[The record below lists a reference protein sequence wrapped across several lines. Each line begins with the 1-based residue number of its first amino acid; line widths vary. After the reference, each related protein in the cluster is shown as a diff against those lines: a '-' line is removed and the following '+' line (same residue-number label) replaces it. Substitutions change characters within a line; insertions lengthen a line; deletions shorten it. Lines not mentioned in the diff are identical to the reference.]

1 MKSIHFALAAVAAS
15 LLAVGTTSAQE
26 ERGGRSAPQDRE
38 VKIFSVEK
46 GNAGELADMLRELF
60 PGGDRGV
67 VQLAQ
72 MRGGLPGLSSLK
84 VSVDRRTNSIVALG
98 SSDELTMVETILAK
112 LDEKE
117 SATPSR
123 PAAGRGPQ
131 RGPQARGPMGRG
143 GQFGPSRGFMGPQG
157 PGFGRGPQMGPGS
170 MRGRGMGRPD
180 ARGPQGERSERARP
194 ERGRG
199 EGDRPQADRPR
210 EGGPREGRGER
221 PEAGRREGDRP
232 ETGREGRPDRGRGPG
247 MGRPGQSRPDGR
259 AQEGRP
265 FDPIDYLKR
274 LDANG
279 DGVLDES
286 ELEGRARGFVRNLQE
301 RLGMDNSG
309 EVSIEKL
316 TAELK
321 KRQGRETEG
330 RGPRPER
337 GDAEG
342 RRDGRRGDQ
351 PRGERERDGSRRERS
366 RSSDSTNTET
376 ETETKSE
383 ESKDAPVEESSAE

>member
-180 ARGPQGERSERARP
+180 ARGSQRGRP
-194 ERGRG
+194 EGDRAGRG
-199 EGDRPQADRPR
+199 GREGDRPQAERPR
-210 EGGPREGRGER
+210 DGGPREGRGDR
-221 PEAGRREGDRP
+221 AEAGRREGGWP
-232 ETGREGRPDRGRGPG
+232 EAGREGRPGPGMGRPGMGRGPGGPG
-247 MGRPGQSRPDGR
+247 MGRPGQGGP
-259 AQEGRP
+259 EGQGFYP
-265 FDPIDYLKR
+265 SEFMKR

-279 DGVLDES
+279 DGVVDES
-286 ELEGRARGFVRNLQE
+286 ELEGRHGEFARRIQE
-301 RLGMDNSG
+301 RAGMGNSG
-309 EVSIEKL
+309 EISIEKL

-321 KRQGRETEG
+321 KQQGRETDGRGPEG
-330 RGPRPER
+330 RGPSPER
-337 GDAEG
+337 RDAEG

-351 PRGERERDGSRRERS
+351 PRGER
-366 RSSDSTNTET
+366 
-376 ETETKSE
+376 
-383 ESKDAPVEESSAE
+383 